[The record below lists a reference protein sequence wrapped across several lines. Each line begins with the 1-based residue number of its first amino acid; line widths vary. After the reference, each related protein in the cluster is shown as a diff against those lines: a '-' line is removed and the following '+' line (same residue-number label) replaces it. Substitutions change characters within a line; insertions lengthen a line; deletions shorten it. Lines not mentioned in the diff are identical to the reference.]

1 MKLSQ
6 KYKYIY
12 NNEEELFCRIYLH
25 SLLIHLYTFLC
36 VLRVRI
42 FEIKSICVFLLFL
55 LLFSCIGT
63 SFAFCTL
70 INIYVCTCV
79 CVCVYFYIVWSIYP
93 SKSFYFTPQP
103 TSLSV
108 VFSQTWLPTSTLKI
122 FTWKPGGFFIYE
134 RFKKRHTQEKILM
147 ETLCLQHKIYAT
159 YFIMVFTWN
168 WLYIIYGF
176 FVDVDYKDFY

>member
-25 SLLIHLYTFLC
+25 SLLIHLYTFLY

-79 CVCVYFYIVWSIYP
+79 CVCILLYRLIHLSIQIFLHYP
-93 SKSFYFTPQP
+93 SAYFFECCIFPN
-103 TSLSV
+103 LV
-108 VFSQTWLPTSTLKI
+108 ANLHLKNFHLKTGGI
-122 FTWKPGGFFIYE
+122 FHL
-134 RFKKRHTQEKILM
+134 RKI
-147 ETLCLQHKIYAT
+147 
-159 YFIMVFTWN
+159 
-168 WLYIIYGF
+168 
-176 FVDVDYKDFY
+176 

>member
-55 LLFSCIGT
+55 LLFSCIST

-134 RFKKRHTQEKILM
+134 SYKKRHTQEKFWWRHCVYSIKFMRHIFYGFHMKL
-147 ETLCLQHKIYAT
+147 
-159 YFIMVFTWN
+159 
-168 WLYIIYGF
+168 IIYYLWVF
-176 FVDVDYKDFY
+176 CRCWL